1 MKTLRLAIL
10 SIAIIGLFGMIS
22 SSQASIT
29 SLSASATD
37 DWGYGGSVDASL
49 TANKDIYVIDWY
61 IDNVKIKTTDHYQS
75 PTRSVSVYLDTRT
88 GGIQGVK
95 YWVKAVAWF
104 SDKENNTFVSD
115 TATDDVRVFAPKTI
129 SGTKYPRG
137 MPEHQRGTGIY
148 GSVQLSRHYHDGQ
161 NIVVSG
167 SVYASN
173 GTTEKLNAASWY
185 RHTRFKIDDGTTLW
199 SVEDPRPSD
208 PLPSGETYSNSG
220 SSMITYSLGRN
231 IREDEQIKLNAH
243 VHLVV
248 GGVVWHEEN
257 NAWTHTF
264 DHTHNEDYEGD

>member
-10 SIAIIGLFGMIS
+10 SIAITGLFGMIS
-22 SSQASIT
+22 QAEIT
-29 SLSASATD
+29 SLSTSAYLD
-37 DWGYGGSVDASL
+37 YGSGGDLWASL

-75 PTRSVSVYLDTRT
+75 PTISSGHVHLDTRT

-115 TATDDVRVFAPKTI
+115 TETSDVRVFAPKVI

-148 GSVQLSRHYHDGQ
+148 GSVELTRHYHDGQ

-173 GTTEKLNAASWY
+173 GTTKELNAASWY

-220 SSMITYSLGRN
+220 SSMTTYSLGRN
-231 IREDEQIKLNAH
+231 INDGEQIKLNAH
-243 VHLVV
+243 IHLVV
-248 GGVVWHEEN
+248 GGRVWHEEN

-264 DHTHNEDYEGD
+264 DHTHNEDYDGD